1 MKTLRTSDSSAFFV
15 TAPAGEGLRMPDQDF
30 KFIQMETQNFS
41 RWRILLGG

>member
-41 RWRILLGG
+41 HGDLL